1 MELINAK
8 DQQQFDENRFT
19 KINLFQKGKSTAF
32 LLNFLP
38 GQTLPAHPH
47 PNAHVYL
54 YVLEGTGI
62 CKIDDEVQPIGPN
75 DVIHAE
81 NEQIVSIENNGKER
95 LSIYVVLAKE

>member
-1 MELINAK
+1 MEIINAK
-8 DQQQFDENRFT
+8 NVQQFNKERFT
-19 KINLFQKGKSTAF
+19 KTNLFQKGKSTAF

-47 PNAHVYL
+47 PSAHVYL
-54 YVLEGTGI
+54 YIIEGKGL
-62 CKIDDEVQPIGPN
+62 CKIDDETEPIQAG

-81 NEQIVSIENNGKER
+81 NEQMVSIDNNSDEP